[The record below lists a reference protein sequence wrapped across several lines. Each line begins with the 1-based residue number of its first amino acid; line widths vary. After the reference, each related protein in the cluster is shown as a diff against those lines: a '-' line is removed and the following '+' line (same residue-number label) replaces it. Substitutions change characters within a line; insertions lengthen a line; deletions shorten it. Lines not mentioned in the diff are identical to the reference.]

1 MEKVLKPRQFT
12 NSELSEL
19 WKQYDANANGL
30 VSLGEID
37 RFVCKQYPMYN
48 IDHYKPALV
57 RAYKFADKDNSGL
70 ISSDEFRALIR
81 SLSFF
86 QDLWT
91 KFQEIDSDNDRSIS
105 LDEFIT
111 KRKHLGLEA
120 LSEKESAKLFKRI
133 DADGSGKL
141 RFYELASHCARLLA
155 IEQGKKHKKVK
166 GVQQEDDGD
175 EIALLADRKG
185 KTDKEQ
191 KKDDNKVKKERK
203 KHMSHDG
210 LLMTAPKGTEFKEEW
225 LEIVAGLEDL
235 EHQSAMAMHGLRESS
250 DGGKGGKLIILQNG
264 RRAMNRRRVNTHFQD
279 KFSVPKS
286 LQPLHETHDGELAGF
301 PDLQYHSY
309 KLKMAASP
317 LLETA
322 CTSKYWPKAGS
333 RYDGSFRGGWQH
345 PDFHPNTRMIKLGAT
360 MARKAPNPQ
369 NMQKFSQ
376 YPPGRTPY
384 AMPYEPQ
391 WDAR

>member
-1 MEKVLKPRQFT
+1 MEHIIQAPRKFRA
-12 NSELSEL
+12 SELADL
-19 WKQYDANANGL
+19 WKQYDVNGNGL

-37 RFVCKQYPMYN
+37 RFVCKQYPIYN

-57 RAYKFADKDNSGL
+57 RAYKFADKDGSGL
-70 ISSDEFRALIR
+70 ISKDEFHTLVR

-91 KFQEIDSDNDRSIS
+91 KFQSIDIDNDRSIS

-111 KRKHLGLEA
+111 KRSLLGLEGI
-120 LSEKESAKLFKRI
+120 SEFEAKKLFRQI
-133 DADGSGKL
+133 DTDKSGFL
-141 RFYELASHCARLLA
+141 RFYELATHCARQLALDQGRSETQNDEGGLLA
-155 IEQGKKHKKVK
+155 P
-166 GVQQEDDGD
+166 
-175 EIALLADRKG
+175 RKG
-185 KTDKEQ
+185 KSSKGEIFKTGEEVPV
-191 KKDDNKVKKERK
+191 KKDGRK

-210 LLMTAPKGTEFKEEW
+210 LLMTAPKGTEFREEW
-225 LEIVAGLEDL
+225 LDIVEGLEDL

-250 DGGKGGKLIILQNG
+250 DGGKGGRLLQLQNG
-264 RRAMNRRRVNTHFQD
+264 RRSINRRRVNTDFQD
-279 KFSVPKS
+279 KFTVPKC
-286 LQPLHETHDGELAGF
+286 LLPLHETHGPDGEELAGF

-322 CTSKYWPKAGS
+322 CTSKYWPKAG
-333 RYDGSFRGGWQH
+333 RRFDGTFRGGWQH

-360 MARKAPNPQ
+360 MARKAPNPK
-369 NMQKFSQ
+369 NLQKFSQ
-376 YPPGRTPY
+376 HHPPRTPFP
-384 AMPYEPQ
+384 MPYEPQ